1 MTMTQDILRF
11 LASAGASAL
20 LVYLITPMFVVLAF
34 RLGILDEPGGRKI
47 HKKVTPLLGGL
58 AIYTG
63 YLVGVLSNYP
73 NLMHFLPLM
82 SALTIIFIV
91 GLIDDIHGLSAQT
104 RLIFQFISS
113 LIVIASGSRID
124 FLPAAWWGDMLEVI
138 VTFIWLIGVTNAF
151 NYLDGMDGL
160 ATGSAIINLFFFA
173 AILFLTNQ
181 HATALFTAI
190 AIGPCIGFLPHNFR
204 KARIF
209 LGDAGSTFLGFFIAS
224 IGVAGYWA
232 EDNIVKITIP
242 ILILG
247 VPIFDMLFTTIMRIR
262 DGRVKTFVQWLKYSG
277 RDHFHHY
284 LVDLGL
290 RPAGAVAFI
299 YLITTSLGISALNL
313 SNDNAI
319 EAMLTLFQASIIFL
333 MIAMVIV
340 VGRRH
345 QHGWDE

>member
-1 MTMTQDILRF
+1 MTITQDILRF

-20 LVYLITPMFVVLAF
+20 LVYFITPLFVILAF
-34 RLGILDEPGGRKI
+34 KLGILDEPGGRKI

-73 NLMHFLPLM
+73 HLMQFLPLM
-82 SALTIIFIV
+82 SALTIIFVV

-104 RLIFQFISS
+104 RLIFQ
-113 LIVIASGSRID
+113 LIASIIVMSSGGRID
-124 FLPAAWWGDMLEVI
+124 FLPAVWWGDILEIV
-138 VTFIWLIGVTNAF
+138 VTFVWLIGVTNAF

-160 ATGSAIINLFFFA
+160 ATGSAIINLFFFS
-173 AILFLTNQ
+173 AILFLTGQ
-181 HATALFTAI
+181 RAIALLTAV
-190 AIGPCIGFLPHNFR
+190 AIGPCIGFLPHNFK
-204 KARIF
+204 KAKIF
-209 LGDAGSTFLGFFIAS
+209 LGDSGATFLGFFIAS
-224 IGVAGYWA
+224 VSVIGYWA
-232 EDNIVKITIP
+232 EDNIAKITIP

-247 VPIFDMLFTTIMRIR
+247 VPIFDMIFTTIMRIR

-299 YLITTSLGISALNL
+299 YLVTISLGISALNL

-319 EAMLTLFQASIIFL
+319 EAVLTLFQASIIFV

-345 QHGWDE
+345 RHGWDE

>member
-1 MTMTQDILRF
+1 MTITQDILRF
-11 LASAGASAL
+11 LASTAASAL
-20 LVYLITPMFVVLAF
+20 LVYLVTPLFVVLAF

-63 YLVGVLSNYP
+63 YLTGVMSNFP
-73 NLMHFLPLM
+73 HLIQFLPLM
-82 SALTIIFIV
+82 SALTIIFVI

-104 RLIFQFISS
+104 RLVFQFIASI
-113 LIVIASGSRID
+113 IVIASGSRID
-124 FLPAAWWGDMLEVI
+124 FLPATWWGNMLEII
-138 VTFIWLIGVTNAF
+138 VTLIWLIGVTNAF

-173 AILFLTNQ
+173 VILFLTGQ
-181 HATALFTAI
+181 RSAALLTAV
-190 AIGPCIGFLPHNFR
+190 AIGPCIGFLPHNFK
-204 KARIF
+204 KAKIF

-224 IGVAGYWA
+224 IGVVGYWA
-232 EDNIVKITIP
+232 EDSLVKITIP
-242 ILILG
+242 VLILG
-247 VPIFDMLFTTIMRIR
+247 VPIFDMIFTTIMRMR

-290 RPAGAVAFI
+290 RPAGAVSFI
-299 YLITTSLGISALNL
+299 YLITISLGISALNL
-313 SNDNAI
+313 SNDTAI
-319 EAMLTLFQASIIFL
+319 EAVLTLFQASIIFVT
-333 MIAMVIV
+333 IAMVIV

-345 QHGWDE
+345 QHGWNE

>member
-1 MTMTQDILRF
+1 MNVTQDILRF
-11 LASAGASAL
+11 LASAAASAV
-20 LVYLITPMFVVLAF
+20 LVYLITPLFVVLAF
-34 RLGILDEPGGRKI
+34 RLGIIDAPGGRKI
-47 HKKVTPLLGGL
+47 HKKITPLLGGL
-58 AIYTG
+58 SIYTG
-63 YLVGVLSNYP
+63 YLVGVLSNFHH
-73 NLMHFLPLM
+73 LAHFLPLM
-82 SALTIIFIV
+82 SALTIIFAI

-104 RLIFQFISS
+104 RLAFQFIASV
-113 LIVIASGSRID
+113 IVIASGGRID
-124 FLPAAWWGDMLEVI
+124 FLPAVWWGEILEMI
-138 VTFIWLIGVTNAF
+138 VTLLWLIGVTNAF

-173 AILFLTNQ
+173 VILFITGQ
-181 HATALFTAI
+181 RSTALLTAV
-190 AIGPCIGFLPHNFR
+190 AIGPCVGFLPHNFR
-204 KARIF
+204 KAKIF

-224 IGVAGYWA
+224 IGVIGYWA
-232 EDNIVKITIP
+232 ADNIAKITIP

-247 VPIFDMLFTTIMRIR
+247 VPIFDMIFTTIMRVR
-262 DGRVKTFVQWLKYSG
+262 DGRVKTVVQWLKYSG

-290 RPAGAVAFI
+290 RPTGAVLFI

-319 EAMLTLFQASIIFL
+319 EAVLTLFQASIIFI

-345 QHGWDE
+345 EHGWGE